1 MCDKVKDLNRFLFQ
15 WTVGELSMSAKAESS
30 GYKGEALN
38 VLKEAGCEV
47 GDVIRVTTGEK
58 SYESFLN
65 PSARNIGGKPVNQT
79 GEGKVY
85 EGILIPRS
93 ETGDGKHIVVK
104 LKSGYN
110 IGVRVNPDMKIEK
123 VGKGVK
129 PSFAAPALPEQNP
142 DLPRVV
148 IMSTGGTIASRVDY
162 RTGAVRSALSASDLY
177 GVVPELGDI
186 ARVDTQILFSLY
198 SENIT
203 PKHWTEIAEA
213 TAEHI
218 SRGVSGVIIAHG
230 TDTMAYTAAALSFAL
245 QNLPVPIILVG
256 AQRSSDRPSSDAATN
271 LIGAV
276 QAASKAPFAEV
287 VIAMHE
293 TFSDTAIIINR
304 GTKVRKCHT
313 SRRDTFKPVNATPI
327 ARIKDQEIIMLT
339 DVYKK
344 RDPAKKLVVKPNF
357 SDKAALVKFHPGLD
371 PEVIN
376 WYVDRGYKGILLEG
390 SGLGHVSKYCFDPIK
405 NAVKQGVVVALASQC
420 IWGRVN
426 MHVYD
431 TGRDLL
437 TRGVIPLEDMFPET
451 ALVKLMWVLGQ
462 TEDAEEAKK
471 LLKANLAG
479 EFSPR
484 TLPQEIGGEGD
495 EAQIGN

>member
-1 MCDKVKDLNRFLFQ
+1 
-15 WTVGELSMSAKAESS
+15 MSQKESS
-30 GYKGEALN
+30 GYKGKALSA
-38 VLKEAGCEV
+38 LEKAGCEV
-47 GDVIRVTTGEK
+47 GDIIRVT
-58 SYESFLN
+58 SD
-65 PSARNIGGKPVNQT
+65 
-79 GEGKVY
+79 GKVY

-93 ETGDGKHIVVK
+93 EYGDDKHVVVK

-110 IGVRVNPDMKIEK
+110 IGVRMTPNIKIEK
-123 VGKGVK
+123 VGKGSK
-129 PSFAAPALPEQNP
+129 PSFAAPPLPEQKP
-142 DLPRVV
+142 ELPRVV

-198 SENIT
+198 SENIK
-203 PKHWTEIAEA
+203 PKHWTEIARA
-213 TAEHI
+213 VAEHI
-218 SRGVSGVIIAHG
+218 SRSVSGVIIAHG

-245 QNLPVPIILVG
+245 QNLPVPVILVG

-276 QAASKAPFAEV
+276 QAAAKAPFAEV

-293 TFSDTAIIINR
+293 TVSDTAIAINR

-339 DVYKK
+339 DDYKNRDSAK
-344 RDPAKKLVVKPNF
+344 RLVLKPRF
-357 SDKAALVKFHPGLD
+357 SDKVALVKFHPGLN

-376 WYVDRGYKGILLEG
+376 WYVERGYKGILLEG
-390 SGLGHVSKYCFDPIK
+390 SGLGHVGKYCFDPIK
-405 NAVKQGVVVALASQC
+405 NAVKHSVVVALASQC

-426 MHVYD
+426 MNVYD

-462 TEDAEEAKK
+462 TSNVEEAKK
-471 LLKANLAG
+471 LLKANIAG

-484 TLPQEIGGEGD
+484 TLPEGIGVEGGEV
-495 EAQIGN
+495 AVGN